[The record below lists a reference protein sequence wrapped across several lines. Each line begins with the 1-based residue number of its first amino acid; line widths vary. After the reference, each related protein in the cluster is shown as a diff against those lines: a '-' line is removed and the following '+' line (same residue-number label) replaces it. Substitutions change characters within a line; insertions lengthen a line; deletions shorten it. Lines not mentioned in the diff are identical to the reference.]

1 MDELTKIIGK
11 RLKFIRHIFNEG
23 GKLSVEQFAYILDE
37 TGDKMR
43 NYELGRATLPNR
55 VLYTLHYRGINSTF
69 LITGEGE
76 PFNLTPAGYKLK
88 KIIKY
93 KKINIQSMI
102 DEIVN
107 SKSNDK
113 NDNINTNIKSI
124 DIKKQNLIT
133 KVAAGNMK
141 DI

>member
-1 MDELTKIIGK
+1 MDDLTKIIGK
-11 RLKFIRHIFNEG
+11 RLKFIRYIFNEG

-43 NYELGRATLPNR
+43 NYELGRASLPNR

-76 PFNLTPAGYKLK
+76 VFNLTTAGYKLK
-88 KIIKY
+88 KVIKY
-93 KKINIQSMI
+93 KKINIQNI
-102 DEIVN
+102 FDEIVN
-107 SKSNDK
+107 SKTIPLK
-113 NDNINTNIKSI
+113 ETNIKEI
-124 DIKKQNLIT
+124 NIKQQHLIT

-141 DI
+141 DN

>member
-1 MDELTKIIGK
+1 MDDLTKIIGK

-43 NYELGRATLPNR
+43 NYELGRAALPNR
-55 VLYTLHYRGINSTF
+55 VLYTLHYRGINTTF
-69 LITGEGE
+69 IITGEGDV
-76 PFNLTPAGYKLK
+76 FNITPAGYKLK

-93 KKINIQSMI
+93 KKINIQNLI
-102 DEIVN
+102 DDIVYAKSP
-107 SKSNDK
+107 SK
-113 NDNINTNIKSI
+113 NINIKEINIKQ
-124 DIKKQNLIT
+124 QNLIT
-133 KVAAGNMK
+133 KVAAGNMR